1 MHYNIKYKQIK
12 RRCKNM
18 SKNNKL
24 EILFDKRFDHF
35 NMSTQAPGFRHGE
48 HQEKIE
54 KEERKGG
61 LEFFKMLLI

>member
-1 MHYNIKYKQIK
+1 
-12 RRCKNM
+12 M

-48 HQEKIE
+48 HQ
-54 KEERKGG
+54 RK
-61 LEFFKMLLI
+61 LREIYSNINIDKPHIQFICFR

>member
-1 MHYNIKYKQIK
+1 
-12 RRCKNM
+12 M

-35 NMSTQAPGFRHGE
+35 NMSTQTPGFRHGE